1 MEVYTNNWT
10 IRKYQ
15 IGYAL
20 SGGFIKGFAHLG
32 VMQALL
38 EHDIKP
44 DIISGVSAGALA
56 GVFYADGN
64 EPHKVLD
71 YFSGHKFQDLTKLV
85 IPKKGLFDLCEFI
98 DFLRTNVK
106 AKNLEELQI
115 PLIITAT
122 DLDHGRMV
130 HFHRG
135 SIAER
140 VAASCCMP
148 VMFAPVNIDGTNYV
162 DGGLMMNLPVS
173 TLRRVCD
180 KVVAVNVSP
189 IMAQDYK
196 MNIVSIAMRSFHFMF
211 RANTFPER
219 EKCDLLIEPYNLYGY
234 SNTELEKAE
243 EIFEQGYNTANG
255 VLNQLLVEKGKVPVK
270 KVYKKEEGTR
280 CRDVWT
286 DIASA
291 RGKQLVGYA
300 TQKPEALLERII
312 KASSDEG
319 DLVCDFFGGSGTTA
333 AVAERLGRR
342 WITTDIGKPA
352 TLVMR
357 KRFIDQEVK
366 PFLYQ
371 AIGDYQKEA
380 FQNNK
385 QYKRIGDLSQ
395 IIMQLYGAIPF
406 TQEQLN
412 DRNWGYIKNGRTLVL
427 VDSPNKV
434 TGAATIRRAYEA
446 KKNLLGGG
454 WNKVVVLAWNFA
466 FDISA
471 AIQQYKEDV
480 EVLVIPPDLLDK
492 LSKKGYDKLIR
503 EGSVRFSSYQYLLVK
518 PIQTEPHYGE
528 QDKLTIELDN
538 YVLLSP
544 DNIPLDDKDK
554 AKLQQVLEKD
564 PLALIEYWSIDPD
577 YDGITFRSQWQ
588 DYRENTDNDS
598 DPLHCI
604 YTATLITP
612 RKAERTV
619 CVKAVDVFGFES
631 MVTETIHS

>member
-10 IRKYQ
+10 NRKYQ

-135 SIAER
+135 STAER

-148 VMFAPVNIDGTNYV
+148 VMFAPVNIDGTN
-162 DGGLMMNLPVS
+162 
-173 TLRRVCD
+173 
-180 KVVAVNVSP
+180 
-189 IMAQDYK
+189 YK

-255 VLNQLLVEKGKVPVK
+255 VLNQLLVEKGKIWK
-270 KVYKKEEGTR
+270 
-280 CRDVWT
+280 
-286 DIASA
+286 
-291 RGKQLVGYA
+291 
-300 TQKPEALLERII
+300 
-312 KASSDEG
+312 
-319 DLVCDFFGGSGTTA
+319 
-333 AVAERLGRR
+333 
-342 WITTDIGKPA
+342 
-352 TLVMR
+352 
-357 KRFIDQEVK
+357 
-366 PFLYQ
+366 
-371 AIGDYQKEA
+371 
-380 FQNNK
+380 
-385 QYKRIGDLSQ
+385 
-395 IIMQLYGAIPF
+395 
-406 TQEQLN
+406 
-412 DRNWGYIKNGRTLVL
+412 
-427 VDSPNKV
+427 
-434 TGAATIRRAYEA
+434 
-446 KKNLLGGG
+446 
-454 WNKVVVLAWNFA
+454 
-466 FDISA
+466 
-471 AIQQYKEDV
+471 
-480 EVLVIPPDLLDK
+480 
-492 LSKKGYDKLIR
+492 
-503 EGSVRFSSYQYLLVK
+503 
-518 PIQTEPHYGE
+518 
-528 QDKLTIELDN
+528 
-538 YVLLSP
+538 
-544 DNIPLDDKDK
+544 
-554 AKLQQVLEKD
+554 
-564 PLALIEYWSIDPD
+564 
-577 YDGITFRSQWQ
+577 
-588 DYRENTDNDS
+588 
-598 DPLHCI
+598 
-604 YTATLITP
+604 
-612 RKAERTV
+612 
-619 CVKAVDVFGFES
+619 
-631 MVTETIHS
+631 